1 MERAVDFGGE
11 KAVKSSVLDIPGGS
25 FPKQGQVGINPA
37 KEAKY
42 GLQVD

>member
-1 MERAVDFGGE
+1 MERSVDFEGE
-11 KAVKSSVLDIPGGS
+11 KAVKSSVLGFSETG
-25 FPKQGQVGINPA
+25 GQVGINPE